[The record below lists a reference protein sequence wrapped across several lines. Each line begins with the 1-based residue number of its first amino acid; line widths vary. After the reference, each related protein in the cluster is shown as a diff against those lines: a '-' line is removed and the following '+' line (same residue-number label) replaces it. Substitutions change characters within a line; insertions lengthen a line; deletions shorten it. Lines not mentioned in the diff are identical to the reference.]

1 MVGELQRAIFE
12 NALDGMLVL
21 NNERQVLDAN
31 ESALQLFE
39 YTIEELKKL
48 RWDDLIPAERRPG
61 LEARWNRFLE
71 SGAKR
76 GEMAVQRSNR
86 RSRLVEYSWR
96 AHVLPGRHLIT
107 LKDVADHR
115 KAEESLRMLSQR
127 LMCLQDDERRRIAR
141 ELHDSTGQSLAALR
155 MHLEKISAT
164 ASLPPSV
171 GVTVREAAGICQ
183 SCTTEIRTISYL
195 LHPPLLDEVGLLPA
209 LEWYL
214 EGFSERSGVK
224 VEREIS
230 EPGRTL
236 SQELNTA
243 LFRIIQE
250 ALANIHKHAETK
262 EAKIRLNG
270 DVKHVVLEIS
280 DRGKGIDPSRIWRRD
295 DAGVGS
301 LGVGLTGMRERV
313 RQLGGSLEILP
324 AHPGTLIR
332 AILPAGPKLQ

>member
-1 MVGELQRAIFE
+1 MGGELQRAIFE

-21 NNERQVLDAN
+21 NSERQVLDAN

-48 RWDDLIPAERRPG
+48 RWDDLIPAERRPDM
-61 LEARWNRFLE
+61 EARWNRFLE
-71 SGAKR
+71 SGSKR
-76 GEMAVQRSNR
+76 GEMVVQRSNGR
-86 RSRLVEYSWR
+86 TRLVEYSWR
-96 AHVLPGRHLIT
+96 AQVLPGRHLIT
-107 LKDVADHR
+107 LKDVTDHR
-115 KAEESLRMLSQR
+115 EAEESLRTLSQR
-127 LMCLQDDERRRIAR
+127 LIRLQDDERRRIAR

-164 ASLPPSV
+164 PCLPESV
-171 GVTVREAAGICQ
+171 GATLREAEETCQ
-183 SCTTEIRTISYL
+183 SCSTEIRTISYL

-214 EGFSERSGVK
+214 EGFSERSGVR

-230 EPGRTL
+230 EPARSL

-250 ALANIHKHAETK
+250 ALVNIHKHAETK

-270 DVKHVVLEIS
+270 DVKHVVLEIR
-280 DRGKGIDPSRIWRRD
+280 DRGKGINPSRMWRRND
-295 DAGVGS
+295 GGVGN

-313 RQLGGSLEILP
+313 HQLGGSLEILR

-332 AILPAGPKLQ
+332 AILPAGPKSQ